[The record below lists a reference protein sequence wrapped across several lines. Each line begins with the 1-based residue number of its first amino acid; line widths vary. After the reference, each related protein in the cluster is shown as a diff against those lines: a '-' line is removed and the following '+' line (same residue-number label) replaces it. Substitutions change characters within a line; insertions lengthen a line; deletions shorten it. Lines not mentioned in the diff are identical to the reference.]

1 VYLPKECLLA
11 GQENIAS
18 YYQKNERAASRF
30 LERNIYGKE

>member
-11 GQENIAS
+11 GQENITS
-18 YYQKNERAASRF
+18 YYQKNERAAFRF